1 MEAPRPRYSV
11 VITVH
16 NDREGMSACLAAL
29 LAEPECI
36 SGDAEVIVVDD
47 RSDDGSGEVAA
58 ASGIASLRLFRIEE
72 KLPGPLTARQ
82 EALDLGIRAARGAI
96 VLILES
102 DAVVTPGWIACLSG
116 PIEKGI
122 ADAVAGPIRFRPAG
136 KPVARLQAADACFY
150 LTICRLV
157 AFCGGAPGIYFMN
170 FAFHSAL
177 YRQCGGF
184 QRIGMRL
191 TEDLAFARAIHR
203 IGARIAFPSEPSV
216 EVQACKNW
224 GALLKRGRRVSSGEP
239 SVLAA
244 VLVAWVL
251 SAPILG
257 IALVISHK
265 LVFAT
270 LFAFRIAAGAA
281 LITSAAHRYRIRSL
295 GIFPYCY
302 DFVAVAAGIWIAVSL
317 YRDPSIEWGGVS
329 YE

>member
-58 ASGIASLRLFRIEE
+58 ASGIAWLRLFRIEE
-72 KLPGPLTARQ
+72 KLPGALTARQ

-136 KPVARLQAADACFY
+136 SR
-150 LTICRLV
+150 
-157 AFCGGAPGIYFMN
+157 
-170 FAFHSAL
+170 
-177 YRQCGGF
+177 
-184 QRIGMRL
+184 
-191 TEDLAFARAIHR
+191 
-203 IGARIAFPSEPSV
+203 SV
-216 EVQACKNW
+216 TGPA
-224 GALLKRGRRVSSGEP
+224 SS
-239 SVLAA
+239 
-244 VLVAWVL
+244 
-251 SAPILG
+251 PIL
-257 IALVISHK
+257 
-265 LVFAT
+265 
-270 LFAFRIAAGAA
+270 
-281 LITSAAHRYRIRSL
+281 IRTGRPHSTMAS
-295 GIFPYCY
+295 
-302 DFVAVAAGIWIAVSL
+302 VT
-317 YRDPSIEWGGVS
+317 
-329 YE
+329 